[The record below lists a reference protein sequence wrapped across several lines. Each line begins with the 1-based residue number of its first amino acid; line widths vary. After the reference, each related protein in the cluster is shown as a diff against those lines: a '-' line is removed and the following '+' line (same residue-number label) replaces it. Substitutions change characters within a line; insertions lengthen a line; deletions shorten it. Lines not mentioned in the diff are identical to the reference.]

1 MKLFNRYLWFNTF
14 IVCNRNIL
22 IIVYIRLR
30 VVNASVARW
39 NCQTKFQLLYLSLF
53 KFYVNCIEALNNAAL
68 FFSVELEQALI
79 IRARVEMSATAS
91 TLK

>member
-1 MKLFNRYLWFNTF
+1 M
-14 IVCNRNIL
+14 
-22 IIVYIRLR
+22 
-30 VVNASVARW
+30 
-39 NCQTKFQLLYLSLF
+39 YLSLS
-53 KFYVNCIEALNNAAL
+53 KFYVICIEALNNAAL